1 MQTRIAK
8 QVVLLSALLL
18 SSGAHSQT
26 VGNRQGA
33 AAVYSNQSGAINP
46 SALYVDASQFS
57 TTDVCVGIQQAIAS
71 VPTMTGTPNGV
82 VIDARNFS
90 LPATQVFLPVP

>member
-33 AAVYSNQSGAINP
+33 AALQDFVFELSIPLVGLQYSEELPTSLKGYSGTTI
-46 SALYVDASQFS
+46 S
-57 TTDVCVGIQQAIAS
+57 TC
-71 VPTMTGTPNGV
+71 
-82 VIDARNFS
+82 
-90 LPATQVFLPVP
+90 